1 MKIINNLLI
10 CIILKIDIVKV
21 GKVSKAQNLNKATQ
35 ILVNQN
41 LEQAFYISNQSQQ
54 INMI

>member
-41 LEQAFYISNQSQQ
+41 LEQAFYISNQSQ
-54 INMI
+54 